1 MPSFEINPNAKKGSE
16 RDKKLQNRAD
26 AGGVEGRTAAK
37 MLQKKGKGPSL
48 PGRTQDMK
56 KVSEEE
62 VVPGIKLVDIILGEE
77 KCGKGMYY
85 CYTDKKCKKMPEGLK
100 MTARFGGGGHEP
112 QEVGIDKPVEGG
124 EGGNGGNG
132 GGPSESVSIE
142 DAFGN
147 KFMEVVDLIKPE
159 DITEKCWKGYKKKG
173 MKTMFGKRYP
183 NCVKANEENE
193 TVDEGIRG
201 DDSPTNAQITKQGA
215 ERQNAV
221 AKLMQNKDMQKRM
234 DDAIAKKIKREKEEQ
249 AKRMRGEEVNVD
261 EGALKDRARRAVQN
275 QRDGYHGDDDALTK
289 EMDKTKKSV
298 AKLKN
303 SNVVTRYSADA
314 AAKKLE
320 KSIKKEEVNVD
331 EAVRLQA
338 EYGNLLAVVVIW
350 RGKSLMIKMFFPQ
363 ASMPKRE
370 DVQREVEKVYP
381 GCKVTQ
387 FRRTELQS
395 EYSPHNDPILRVQ
408 KEEAECAGT
417 PKDKDCPVHGQK
429 CCPNLSEEEVDE
441 AAGEKDACYHKVKA
455 RYSVWPSAYASGAL
469 VKCRKKGA
477 KNWGNK
483 TKKEEFEYELNEGWV
498 ANTAAK
504 AFVEEG
510 LNEEGV
516 AILIEEMGLESF
528 VEFVYDLGESTMLS
542 EARAGGVRVEPVT
555 KGGKAVGSLK
565 GGPKAAA
572 IKRLRKEKQA
582 RRDAESGSSKPS
594 GMKAA
599 LKSQSDR
606 AKAVKSAKSQQPK
619 KRGLLDK
626 VAKTV
631 LDGMDRHNKAMKKAK
646 GDIETTKKVAKKAGK
661 AAKSFGS
668 GFVSGVKTAGKA
680 AKAGYKM
687 ATEEEDRLGKS
698 DLDEATPRPK
708 ATQRG
713 KISKAEAQKRQARA
727 DRRAAA
733 QERRDDKAKAGIDA
747 LIGSDAD
754 RKAAA
759 AARANPEGQRQ
770 KALKRTIA
778 DRMAKGAKDNK
789 LGEKL
794 NLKKADMGEVIDDFY
809 DSDAPQ
815 FKGKSK
821 EKRRQMAI
829 AAKLQADEERACW
842 KSHKKVGMK
851 MKGGKLVNDCR
862 PKNEAIDLKK
872 KSSERKLNTNPGEKP
887 ESAKEYR
894 KNSEPLR
901 KHREKFG
908 DLSKVDEAAPKY
920 DKEGNDK
927 FDRYK
932 RMVRHKQDKYG
943 PSTLKQRLKHGGVD
957 YNIDNERKAKNE
969 DWQSVNRKD
978 KTDGLSQKAVN
989 AYRREN
995 PGSKLKTAVTKKP
1008 SELKKGSKDA
1018 KRRSSFCSRMKGMKK
1033 RLTSAKTARDP
1044 DSRINK
1050 ALRRWNCN

>member
-37 MLQKKGKGPSL
+37 MMQKKGKGPSL
-48 PGRTQDMK
+48 PGRSQDMK

-62 VVPGIKLVDIILGEE
+62 VVPGIKLVDVILGEE

-132 GGPSESVSIE
+132 GGTSESVSIE

-159 DITEKCWKGYKKKG
+159 DIVEKCWKGYKKKG

-183 NCVKANEENE
+183 NCVKANEEN
-193 TVDEGIRG
+193 
-201 DDSPTNAQITKQGA
+201 
-215 ERQNAV
+215 
-221 AKLMQNKDMQKRM
+221 KLT
-234 DDAIAKKIKREKEEQ
+234 DDAK
-249 AKRMRGEEVNVD
+249 EEVNVD
-261 EGALKDRARRAVQN
+261 EG
-275 QRDGYHGDDDALTK
+275 
-289 EMDKTKKSV
+289 
-298 AKLKN
+298 
-303 SNVVTRYSADA
+303 
-314 AAKKLE
+314 
-320 KSIKKEEVNVD
+320 
-331 EAVRLQA
+331 VRLPS

-363 ASMPKRE
+363 AKMPTRAE
-370 DVQREVEKVYP
+370 IQTEIEKVYP
-381 GCKVTQ
+381 GGKVTS
-387 FRRTELQS
+387 FTRTDLPS
-395 EYSPHNDPILRVQ
+395 SYAPTNSPLLKVQ

-417 PKDKDCPVHGQK
+417 PKGEDCAVHGQK

-441 AAGEKDACYHKVKA
+441 AAGEKDACYHKVKS

-483 TKKEEFEYELNEGWV
+483 TKKEEFEFSDWRSRLGKIDEKLN
-498 ANTAAK
+498 
-504 AFVEEG
+504 
-510 LNEEGV
+510 
-516 AILIEEMGLESF
+516 I
-528 VEFVYDLGESTMLS
+528 
-542 EARAGGVRVEPVT
+542 
-555 KGGKAVGSLK
+555 
-565 GGPKAAA
+565 
-572 IKRLRKEKQA
+572 
-582 RRDAESGSSKPS
+582 
-594 GMKAA
+594 
-599 LKSQSDR
+599 
-606 AKAVKSAKSQQPK
+606 
-619 KRGLLDK
+619 
-626 VAKTV
+626 
-631 LDGMDRHNKAMKKAK
+631 
-646 GDIETTKKVAKKAGK
+646 KKAG
-661 AAKSFGS
+661 
-668 GFVSGVKTAGKA
+668 
-680 AKAGYKM
+680 
-687 ATEEEDRLGKS
+687 
-698 DLDEATPRPK
+698 
-708 ATQRG
+708 
-713 KISKAEAQKRQARA
+713 
-727 DRRAAA
+727 
-733 QERRDDKAKAGIDA
+733 
-747 LIGSDAD
+747 
-754 RKAAA
+754 
-759 AARANPEGQRQ
+759 
-770 KALKRTIA
+770 
-778 DRMAKGAKDNK
+778 
-789 LGEKL
+789 
-794 NLKKADMGEVIDDFY
+794 MGEVIDDFY

-842 KSHKKVGMK
+842 KTHKKVGMK

-862 PKNEAIDLKK
+862 PKNEDIAVDENRFASHGGKDSDAGSAYAKPSKGGNKKGVYTLKGKDGKPLFDKNEAVDLKK

-908 DLSKVDEAAPKY
+908 DLAKEE
-920 DKEGNDK
+920 KEGDHE
-927 FDRYK
+927 FEMAR
-932 RMVRHKQDKYG
+932 RQL
-943 PSTLKQRLKHGGVD
+943 STMKNAAKKLEKKMGKKGEGNLKAWVQSKITKAAD
-957 YNIDNERKAKNE
+957 YADTAADYVTKE

-989 AYRREN
+989 AYRKEN

-1008 SELKKGSKDA
+1008 SQLKKGSKDA

>member
-62 VVPGIKLVDIILGEE
+62 VVPGIKLVDVILGEE

-100 MTARFGGGGHEP
+100 MTARFGGGGHDP

-132 GGPSESVSIE
+132 GGTSESVSIE

-221 AKLMQNKDMQKRM
+221 AKLMQSKEMQKRF
-234 DDAIAKKIKREKEEQ
+234 DDAIDKKIKKEKEER
-249 AKRMRGEEVNVD
+249 AKRMRGEEV
-261 EGALKDRARRAVQN
+261 E
-275 QRDGYHGDDDALTK
+275 
-289 EMDKTKKSV
+289 
-298 AKLKN
+298 
-303 SNVVTRYSADA
+303 
-314 AAKKLE
+314 
-320 KSIKKEEVNVD
+320 VD
-331 EAVRLQA
+331 EAIRLQA

-363 ASMPKRE
+363 ATMPKRE

-395 EYSPHNDPILRVQ
+395 EYAPHNDPILRVQ
-408 KEEAECAGT
+408 KEEAECAAT
-417 PKDKDCPVHGQK
+417 PKGKDCPVHGQK

-441 AAGEKDACYHKVKA
+441 AAGEKDACYHKVKS

-528 VEFVYDLGESTMLS
+528 VEFVYDLGEDTMLS

-599 LKSQSDR
+599 LRSQSDR

-687 ATEEEDRLGKS
+687 ATEEEDRLGK
-698 DLDEATPRPK
+698 
-708 ATQRG
+708 
-713 KISKAEAQKRQARA
+713 
-727 DRRAAA
+727 
-733 QERRDDKAKAGIDA
+733 
-747 LIGSDAD
+747 
-754 RKAAA
+754 
-759 AARANPEGQRQ
+759 
-770 KALKRTIA
+770 
-778 DRMAKGAKDNK
+778 
-789 LGEKL
+789 
-794 NLKKADMGEVIDDFY
+794 
-809 DSDAPQ
+809 
-815 FKGKSK
+815 
-821 EKRRQMAI
+821 
-829 AAKLQADEERACW
+829 
-842 KSHKKVGMK
+842 
-851 MKGGKLVNDCR
+851 
-862 PKNEAIDLKK
+862 
-872 KSSERKLNTNPGEKP
+872 
-887 ESAKEYR
+887 
-894 KNSEPLR
+894 
-901 KHREKFG
+901 
-908 DLSKVDEAAPKY
+908 
-920 DKEGNDK
+920 
-927 FDRYK
+927 
-932 RMVRHKQDKYG
+932 
-943 PSTLKQRLKHGGVD
+943 
-957 YNIDNERKAKNE
+957 
-969 DWQSVNRKD
+969 
-978 KTDGLSQKAVN
+978 
-989 AYRREN
+989 
-995 PGSKLKTAVTKKP
+995 
-1008 SELKKGSKDA
+1008 
-1018 KRRSSFCSRMKGMKK
+1018 
-1033 RLTSAKTARDP
+1033 
-1044 DSRINK
+1044 
-1050 ALRRWNCN
+1050 

>member
-124 EGGNGGNG
+124 DGNGGNG
-132 GGPSESVSIE
+132 GGTTESVSIE

-193 TVDEGIRG
+193 TVEEVEQVDEIIDPKGAARIDAAKKKNKVDVFAYDRSIGKKTLPDGRPLPPPPKNESVDEGNHPQAG
-201 DDSPTNAQITKQGA
+201 DNERKMAKMGA

-221 AKLMQNKDMQKRM
+221 AKLMQSKEMQKRF
-234 DDAIAKKIKREKEEQ
+234 DAAIDKKIKKEKEEQ
-249 AKRMRGEEVNVD
+249 AKRMRGEEVEVD
-261 EGALKDRARRAVQN
+261 EKYQGMYQSPAPTHNRLKSSDEKARMSPGRRAM
-275 QRDGYHGDDDALTK
+275 A
-289 EMDKTKKSV
+289 KS
-298 AKLKN
+298 
-303 SNVVTRYSADA
+303 DE
-314 AAKKLE
+314 LE
-320 KSIKKEEVNVD
+320 KSQPGSKRAKAQKKASMQMARNFKSARDTKEEVNVD

-350 RGKSLMIKMFFPQ
+350 RGRSLMIKMFFPQ
-363 ASMPKRE
+363 ATMPKRE
-370 DVQREVEKVYP
+370 DVQREVQKVYP

-387 FRRTELQS
+387 FRRTELPS
-395 EYSPHNDPILRVQ
+395 ETSPHNDPILRVQ

-417 PKDKDCPVHGQK
+417 SKGKDCPVHGQK

-687 ATEEEDRLGKS
+687 ATEEEDRLGK
-698 DLDEATPRPK
+698 
-708 ATQRG
+708 
-713 KISKAEAQKRQARA
+713 
-727 DRRAAA
+727 
-733 QERRDDKAKAGIDA
+733 
-747 LIGSDAD
+747 
-754 RKAAA
+754 
-759 AARANPEGQRQ
+759 
-770 KALKRTIA
+770 
-778 DRMAKGAKDNK
+778 
-789 LGEKL
+789 
-794 NLKKADMGEVIDDFY
+794 
-809 DSDAPQ
+809 
-815 FKGKSK
+815 
-821 EKRRQMAI
+821 
-829 AAKLQADEERACW
+829 
-842 KSHKKVGMK
+842 
-851 MKGGKLVNDCR
+851 
-862 PKNEAIDLKK
+862 
-872 KSSERKLNTNPGEKP
+872 
-887 ESAKEYR
+887 
-894 KNSEPLR
+894 
-901 KHREKFG
+901 
-908 DLSKVDEAAPKY
+908 
-920 DKEGNDK
+920 
-927 FDRYK
+927 
-932 RMVRHKQDKYG
+932 
-943 PSTLKQRLKHGGVD
+943 
-957 YNIDNERKAKNE
+957 
-969 DWQSVNRKD
+969 
-978 KTDGLSQKAVN
+978 
-989 AYRREN
+989 
-995 PGSKLKTAVTKKP
+995 
-1008 SELKKGSKDA
+1008 
-1018 KRRSSFCSRMKGMKK
+1018 
-1033 RLTSAKTARDP
+1033 
-1044 DSRINK
+1044 
-1050 ALRRWNCN
+1050 

>member
-37 MLQKKGKGPSL
+37 MMQKKGKGPAL

-77 KCGKGMYY
+77 KCGKGMYF
-85 CYTDKKCKKMPEGLK
+85 CYTDKKCKKIPEGLK
-100 MTARFGGGGHEP
+100 MTARFGGGGREP
-112 QEVGIDKPVEGG
+112 EEVGIDKPVEGG

-132 GGPSESVSIE
+132 GGTHESVSIE
-142 DAFGN
+142 DAFGD

-159 DITEKCWKGYKKKG
+159 DIAEKCWKGYKKKG

-193 TVDEGIRG
+193 T
-201 DDSPTNAQITKQGA
+201 
-215 ERQNAV
+215 
-221 AKLMQNKDMQKRM
+221 
-234 DDAIAKKIKREKEEQ
+234 
-249 AKRMRGEEVNVD
+249 VD

-338 EYGNLLAVVVIW
+338 EYGNLLAVIVIW

-363 ASMPKRE
+363 ATMPKRE

-417 PKDKDCPVHGQK
+417 PKGKDCAVHGQK

-528 VEFVYDLGESTMLS
+528 VEFVYDLGEDTMLS

-599 LKSQSDR
+599 LRSQSDR

-733 QERRDDKAKAGIDA
+733 QERRDDRAKAGIDA
-747 LIGSDAD
+747 LIGSDED

-759 AARANPEGQRQ
+759 AARANPQGQRQ

-842 KSHKKVGMK
+842 KTHKKVGMK

-908 DLSKVDEAAPKY
+908 DL
-920 DKEGNDK
+920 
-927 FDRYK
+927 
-932 RMVRHKQDKYG
+932 
-943 PSTLKQRLKHGGVD
+943 
-957 YNIDNERKAKNE
+957 AKE

-989 AYRREN
+989 AYRKEN

>member
-56 KVSEEE
+56 KMSEEE

-85 CYTDKKCKKMPEGLK
+85 CYTDKKCKKIPEGLK

-124 EGGNGGNG
+124 DGNGGNG
-132 GGPSESVSIE
+132 GGTTESVSIE

-183 NCVKANEENE
+183 NCVKANEESE
-193 TVDEGIRG
+193 VDEKYQGMYQ
-201 DDSPTNAQITKQGA
+201 SPAPTHNRLKSSDEKA
-215 ERQNAV
+215 
-221 AKLMQNKDMQKRM
+221 RM
-234 DDAIAKKIKREKEEQ
+234 SP
-249 AKRMRGEEVNVD
+249 G
-261 EGALKDRARRAVQN
+261 RRAM
-275 QRDGYHGDDDALTK
+275 A
-289 EMDKTKKSV
+289 KS
-298 AKLKN
+298 
-303 SNVVTRYSADA
+303 DE
-314 AAKKLE
+314 LE
-320 KSIKKEEVNVD
+320 KSEPGSKRAKAQKKASMQMARNFKSARDTKEEVNVD

-338 EYGNLLAVVVIW
+338 EYGNLLAVIVIW

-363 ASMPKRE
+363 ATMPKRE

-483 TKKEEFEYELNEGWV
+483 TKKESFELSDWRSD
-498 ANTAAK
+498 
-504 AFVEEG
+504 
-510 LNEEGV
+510 
-516 AILIEEMGLESF
+516 LE
-528 VEFVYDLGESTMLS
+528 D
-542 EARAGGVRVEPVT
+542 
-555 KGGKAVGSLK
+555 
-565 GGPKAAA
+565 
-572 IKRLRKEKQA
+572 
-582 RRDAESGSSKPS
+582 
-594 GMKAA
+594 
-599 LKSQSDR
+599 
-606 AKAVKSAKSQQPK
+606 
-619 KRGLLDK
+619 
-626 VAKTV
+626 
-631 LDGMDRHNKAMKKAK
+631 
-646 GDIETTKKVAKKAGK
+646 
-661 AAKSFGS
+661 
-668 GFVSGVKTAGKA
+668 
-680 AKAGYKM
+680 
-687 ATEEEDRLGKS
+687 DRLGK
-698 DLDEATPRPK
+698 
-708 ATQRG
+708 
-713 KISKAEAQKRQARA
+713 
-727 DRRAAA
+727 
-733 QERRDDKAKAGIDA
+733 ID
-747 LIGSDAD
+747 
-754 RKAAA
+754 
-759 AARANPEGQRQ
+759 
-770 KALKRTIA
+770 
-778 DRMAKGAKDNK
+778 
-789 LGEKL
+789 EKL
-794 NLKKADMGEVIDDFY
+794 NIKKADMGEVIDDFY

-842 KSHKKVGMK
+842 KTHKKVGMK

-862 PKNEAIDLKK
+862 PKNEEVEVDENRFASHGGKDSDAGSAYAKPSKGGNKKGVYTLKGKDGKPLFDKNEAIDLKK

-908 DLSKVDEAAPKY
+908 DL
-920 DKEGNDK
+920 
-927 FDRYK
+927 
-932 RMVRHKQDKYG
+932 
-943 PSTLKQRLKHGGVD
+943 
-957 YNIDNERKAKNE
+957 AKE

>member
-48 PGRTQDMK
+48 PGRSQDMK

-62 VVPGIKLVDIILGEE
+62 VVPGIKLVDVILGEE

-132 GGPSESVSIE
+132 GTNEAIAIE

-159 DITEKCWKGYKKKG
+159 DIVEKCWKGYKKKG

-193 TVDEGIRG
+193 TVEEG
-201 DDSPTNAQITKQGA
+201 S
-215 ERQNAV
+215 
-221 AKLMQNKDMQKRM
+221 
-234 DDAIAKKIKREKEEQ
+234 
-249 AKRMRGEEVNVD
+249 
-261 EGALKDRARRAVQN
+261 LKDRARRAVQN

-331 EAVRLQA
+331 EGVRLPA

-363 ASMPKRE
+363 AKMPTRAE
-370 DVQREVEKVYP
+370 IQTEIEKVYP
-381 GCKVTQ
+381 GGKVTS
-387 FRRTELQS
+387 FTRTDLPS
-395 EYSPHNDPILRVQ
+395 SYAPTNSPLLKVQ

-417 PKDKDCPVHGQK
+417 PKGEDCAVHGQK

-483 TKKEEFEYELNEGWV
+483 TKKEEVLADIAAEYLFNEGI
-498 ANTAAK
+498 
-504 AFVEEG
+504 
-510 LNEEGV
+510 NEDGV
-516 AILIEEMGLESF
+516 DIFIEELGLDQFVSF
-528 VEFVYDLGESTMLS
+528 VEGLS
-542 EARAGGVRVEPVT
+542 ADTYLTEARAAKKAR
-555 KGGKAVGSLK
+555 KGAKSYDQVKAEIDAKEAAKKKPSAEK
-565 GGPKAAA
+565 TKAAA
-572 IKRLRKEKQA
+572 ET
-582 RRDAESGSSKPS
+582 
-594 GMKAA
+594 
-599 LKSQSDR
+599 
-606 AKAVKSAKSQQPK
+606 AKKQQPK
-619 KRGLLDK
+619 KKSALDG
-626 VAKTV
+626 VARAV
-631 LDGMDRHNKAMKKAK
+631 LKGMDRHKKAMARAK
-646 GDIETTKKVAKKAGK
+646 SDIETTKKIASKVGK
-661 AAKSFGS
+661 GAREFGK
-668 GFVSGVKTAGKA
+668 GFTSGVKTAGKA

-687 ATEEEDRLGKS
+687 ATEEEDRLGK
-698 DLDEATPRPK
+698 
-708 ATQRG
+708 
-713 KISKAEAQKRQARA
+713 
-727 DRRAAA
+727 
-733 QERRDDKAKAGIDA
+733 ID
-747 LIGSDAD
+747 
-754 RKAAA
+754 
-759 AARANPEGQRQ
+759 
-770 KALKRTIA
+770 
-778 DRMAKGAKDNK
+778 
-789 LGEKL
+789 EKL
-794 NLKKADMGEVIDDFY
+794 NIKKADMGEVIDDFY

-842 KSHKKVGMK
+842 KTHKKVGMK

-862 PKNEAIDLKK
+862 PKNEEVEVDENRFASHGGKDSDAGSAYAKPSKGGNKKGVYTLKGKDGKPLFDKNEAIDLKK

-908 DLSKVDEAAPKY
+908 DL
-920 DKEGNDK
+920 
-927 FDRYK
+927 
-932 RMVRHKQDKYG
+932 
-943 PSTLKQRLKHGGVD
+943 
-957 YNIDNERKAKNE
+957 AKE

-989 AYRREN
+989 AYRKEN

>member
-1 MPSFEINPNAKKGSE
+1 
-16 RDKKLQNRAD
+16 
-26 AGGVEGRTAAK
+26 
-37 MLQKKGKGPSL
+37 
-48 PGRTQDMK
+48 
-56 KVSEEE
+56 
-62 VVPGIKLVDIILGEE
+62 
-77 KCGKGMYY
+77 
-85 CYTDKKCKKMPEGLK
+85 
-100 MTARFGGGGHEP
+100 
-112 QEVGIDKPVEGG
+112 
-124 EGGNGGNG
+124 
-132 GGPSESVSIE
+132 
-142 DAFGN
+142 
-147 KFMEVVDLIKPE
+147 
-159 DITEKCWKGYKKKG
+159 
-173 MKTMFGKRYP
+173 
-183 NCVKANEENE
+183 
-193 TVDEGIRG
+193 
-201 DDSPTNAQITKQGA
+201 
-215 ERQNAV
+215 
-221 AKLMQNKDMQKRM
+221 
-234 DDAIAKKIKREKEEQ
+234 
-249 AKRMRGEEVNVD
+249 
-261 EGALKDRARRAVQN
+261 
-275 QRDGYHGDDDALTK
+275 
-289 EMDKTKKSV
+289 
-298 AKLKN
+298 
-303 SNVVTRYSADA
+303 
-314 AAKKLE
+314 
-320 KSIKKEEVNVD
+320 
-331 EAVRLQA
+331 
-338 EYGNLLAVVVIW
+338 
-350 RGKSLMIKMFFPQ
+350 
-363 ASMPKRE
+363 
-370 DVQREVEKVYP
+370 
-381 GCKVTQ
+381 
-387 FRRTELQS
+387 
-395 EYSPHNDPILRVQ
+395 
-408 KEEAECAGT
+408 
-417 PKDKDCPVHGQK
+417 
-429 CCPNLSEEEVDE
+429 
-441 AAGEKDACYHKVKA
+441 
-455 RYSVWPSAYASGAL
+455 
-469 VKCRKKGA
+469 
-477 KNWGNK
+477 
-483 TKKEEFEYELNEGWV
+483 
-498 ANTAAK
+498 
-504 AFVEEG
+504 
-510 LNEEGV
+510 
-516 AILIEEMGLESF
+516 MGLESF
-528 VEFVYDLGESTMLS
+528 VEFVYDLGEDTMLS

-754 RKAAA
+754 RKTAGGKSKS
-759 AARANPEGQRQ
+759 EGQRQ

-842 KSHKKVGMK
+842 KTHKKVGMK

-862 PKNEAIDLKK
+862 PKNEAVDLKK

-901 KHREKFG
+901 KTHREKFG
-908 DLSKVDEAAPKY
+908 DL
-920 DKEGNDK
+920 
-927 FDRYK
+927 
-932 RMVRHKQDKYG
+932 
-943 PSTLKQRLKHGGVD
+943 
-957 YNIDNERKAKNE
+957 AKE

-989 AYRREN
+989 AYRKEN

>member
-37 MLQKKGKGPSL
+37 MMQKKGKGPAL

-85 CYTDKKCKKMPEGLK
+85 CYTDKKCKKIPEGLK
-100 MTARFGGGGHEP
+100 MTARFGGGGREP
-112 QEVGIDKPVEGG
+112 EEVGIDKPVEGG

-132 GGPSESVSIE
+132 GGTHESVSIE
-142 DAFGN
+142 DAFGD

-159 DITEKCWKGYKKKG
+159 DIAEKCWKGYKKKG

-193 TVDEGIRG
+193 VDEKYQGMYQ
-201 DDSPTNAQITKQGA
+201 SPAPTHNRLKSSDEKA
-215 ERQNAV
+215 
-221 AKLMQNKDMQKRM
+221 RM
-234 DDAIAKKIKREKEEQ
+234 SP
-249 AKRMRGEEVNVD
+249 G
-261 EGALKDRARRAVQN
+261 RRAM
-275 QRDGYHGDDDALTK
+275 A
-289 EMDKTKKSV
+289 KS
-298 AKLKN
+298 
-303 SNVVTRYSADA
+303 DE
-314 AAKKLE
+314 LE
-320 KSIKKEEVNVD
+320 KSEPGSKRAKAQKKASMQMARNFKSARDTKEEVNVD

-338 EYGNLLAVVVIW
+338 EYGNLLAVIVIW

-363 ASMPKRE
+363 ATMPKRE

-408 KEEAECAGT
+408 KEEACPKCAG
-417 PKDKDCPVHGQK
+417 KCGKNCECDCH
-429 CCPNLSEEEVDE
+429 NVDE

-528 VEFVYDLGESTMLS
+528 VEFVYDLGEDTMLS

-842 KSHKKVGMK
+842 KTHKKVGMK

-908 DLSKVDEAAPKY
+908 DL
-920 DKEGNDK
+920 
-927 FDRYK
+927 
-932 RMVRHKQDKYG
+932 
-943 PSTLKQRLKHGGVD
+943 
-957 YNIDNERKAKNE
+957 AKE

-989 AYRREN
+989 AYRKEN